1 MVYLYEKKL
10 PEINEL
16 VVVNVT
22 EINDLNVITKLID
35 YDDLPGY
42 LSFGELSKK
51 KRANINTIVSVGK
64 NKIAI
69 VTNINL
75 DKNYVELS
83 LRNMSPDDIEKFNLQ
98 HKKYTNLYNLWR
110 WIYIKLVNTEKI
122 IDSNSINEIDN
133 NELTKFMEN
142 TLWII
147 VKNTDIDTPDE
158 NIILENILEILLDK
172 ETNMEILSLIKN
184 QDIDKIKNILD
195 EYISI
200 KTHVVKPEKYSEINL
215 TSYEIN
221 GLSDIKKSLDYKS
234 FSFYKDI
241 EQDYDIS
248 ITYLSDSVYRISINQ
263 LDVILQNSSYT
274 IDKVY
279 TLLTSEIKSRSLS
292 SKIIIKI

>member
-22 EINDLNVITKLID
+22 EVNDLNVITKLID
-35 YDDLPGY
+35 YNDFTGY
-42 LSFGELSKK
+42 LSFSELSKK
-51 KRANINTIVSVGK
+51 KRVNINTIVSVGK

-75 DKNYVELS
+75 EKNYVELS
-83 LRNMSPDDIEKFNLQ
+83 LRNMSLDDVEKFNIE
-98 HKKYTNLYNLWR
+98 HKKYTSLYNLWR
-110 WIYIKLVNTEKI
+110 WIYIKIVNEEKI
-122 IDSNSINEIDN
+122 IDSNSINSIDN
-133 NELTKFMEN
+133 NEITKFMKD
-142 TLWII
+142 TLWTI
-147 VKNTDIDTPDE
+147 VNTDILDE
-158 NIILENILEILLDK
+158 NTILENILEILLDK
-172 ETNMEILSLIKN
+172 ETNMELLSLIKN
-184 QDIDKIKNILD
+184 QDINIIKNILD
-195 EYISI
+195 EYITI

-234 FSFYKDI
+234 FSFYKVI
-241 EQDYDIS
+241 EQDYDIE
-248 ITYLSDSVYRISINQ
+248 ITYLSDSVYRISIKQ
-263 LDVILQNSSYT
+263 LDVILQNSAYP

-279 TLLTSEIKSRSLS
+279 SMLSNEIKSRSLS